1 MPVADANP
9 MDTYLELSV
18 HAGASRHD
26 IVGRLLSGRLLSSG
40 ERPLEMGFRFRSITV
55 TTRPK
60 VEVYAD
66 NQKVG
71 KTPVQISAQL
81 GALNILLPRK
91 VLPPRS

>member
-9 MDTYLELSV
+9 LDTFLELSV

-26 IVGRLLSGRLLSSG
+26 IVGRLITGRMFSPR
-40 ERPLEMGFRFRSITV
+40 EHPLEMGFRFRKITV
-55 TTRPK
+55 TTKPK

-66 NQKVG
+66 NRKVG
-71 KTPVQISAQL
+71 LTPVEISAQL
-81 GALNILLPRK
+81 GALNILLPKK